1 MMEYTA
7 DEIIKRLGMQPH
19 REGGWYRFVWKN
31 EQTVAE
37 GALGDR
43 YKGERSVC
51 SLIYYLLKEEE
62 VSRWHQL
69 KSPEIWTWHCGD
81 SLVMTLGGEK
91 EEPDGNTQVRIGDKL
106 DQGDT
111 FQLVVPGGIWQTT
124 QLEQESE
131 RKHGFALV
139 SCIVSP
145 AFTPED
151 CYLPDPLF

>member
-1 MMEYTA
+1 MIKYTA

-19 REGGWYRFVWKN
+19 REGGWNRFVWKN

-37 GALGDR
+37 GALGDA

-69 KSPEIWTWHCGD
+69 KSPEIWTWHYGD
-81 SLVMTLGGEK
+81 SLVMTLGGDKEK
-91 EEPDGNTQVRIGDKL
+91 PTGNTTVRIGDKL
-106 DQGDT
+106 DQGDM
-111 FQLVVPGGIWQTT
+111 FQFVVPGGIWQTT
-124 QLEQESE
+124 RLDQESE
-131 RKHGFALV
+131 RIHGFALV

-145 AFTPED
+145 AFMPED
-151 CYLPDPLF
+151 CYLPNPLF